1 MFLLRRASNRRYI
14 PIGNPVTL
22 AHAPRAPILS
32 LRGHEHGGYQQNGNN
47 YLHVLQSIGMNQ

>member
-1 MFLLRRASNRRYI
+1 VDPCLRMFLLRRASNRRYI

-32 LRGHEHGGYQQNGNN
+32 LRGRMAAISKMATTTFMCCN
-47 YLHVLQSIGMNQ
+47 

>member
-1 MFLLRRASNRRYI
+1 MFLLRRASNRRYV

-47 YLHVLQSIGMNQ
+47 YLHVLQLV